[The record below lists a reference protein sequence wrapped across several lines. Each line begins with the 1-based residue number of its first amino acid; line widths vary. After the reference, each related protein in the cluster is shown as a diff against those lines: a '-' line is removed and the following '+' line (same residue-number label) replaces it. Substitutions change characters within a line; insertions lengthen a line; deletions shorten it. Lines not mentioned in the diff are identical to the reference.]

1 GSGPSSRK
9 PTVPGARARALG
21 GGGGEDSMPK
31 VQKSRTKYHDRAPPL
46 DPDAE
51 EEPVEDEEAAREAE
65 DGPPPV
71 VMGRRRQKRR
81 EDFMRKFEFVN
92 YVRQQDSAA
101 ETRAAWRGS
110 GRYEAQSALC
120 NDHNAACCCCCC
132 IDVVPCSLLVLYSCS
147 GICE

>member
-1 GSGPSSRK
+1 VIPRTCSSSLLHVAPR
-9 PTVPGARARALG
+9 RRLSS
-21 GGGGEDSMPK
+21 DS
-31 VQKSRTKYHDRAPPL
+31 QQRNSRNESMCSLHVWNRLRHMAVYSC
-46 DPDAE
+46 
-51 EEPVEDEEAAREAE
+51 RELLAE